1 MLRNTSLR
9 VNVSS
14 HRYAHIMHAGH
25 GVAQRASE
33 DQRWDSRFRRGR
45 AFLKKTEMV
54 TVMVTGA
61 MGAFEGHISTGFI
74 FRLYFI
80 GL

>member
-33 DQRWDSRFRRGR
+33 DGDGIQDSGEARRF
-45 AFLKKTEMV
+45 
-54 TVMVTGA
+54 
-61 MGAFEGHISTGFI
+61 
-74 FRLYFI
+74 
-80 GL
+80 